1 MLRKSLKNYTE
12 FTFVTAQNKSHD
24 PQEDGQRWFST
35 KKKLYDSHDT
45 AACSLKVVTD
55 SLKNEGPFDGV
66 IAFGQET
73 SLLAIDDEGERRR
86 QQFQLFHLR
95 VQLQEQTVH
104 VPEDK
109 ITMSTLHVM
118 GETDKVIEKEMSVKL
133 SELCKNE
140 KVLEYKR
147 DHFLPLTLAEKPH

>member
-1 MLRKSLKNYTE
+1 MKEKGDDNNSN
-12 FTFVTAQNKSHD
+12 FSIFV
-24 PQEDGQRWFST
+24 
-35 KKKLYDSHDT
+35 
-45 AACSLKVVTD
+45 
-55 SLKNEGPFDGV
+55 
-66 IAFGQET
+66 
-73 SLLAIDDEGERRR
+73 
-86 QQFQLFHLR
+86 
-95 VQLQEQTVH
+95 QEQTVH

-140 KVLEYKR
+140 KGLEYKR